1 MNPIVYWNATD
12 LAKAIQ
18 SKDVSCREV
27 MGAFL
32 DRIDAVDGQVNA
44 ICTLERELA
53 IEGAQAADDQ
63 LAAGNAPGRLHGL
76 PIAIKDLVETKGI
89 KTTFGSPLFKD
100 FVPQEDQLFVS
111 RLKQAGAIVIGK
123 TNTPEFG
130 AGSHSFNPVHGVT
143 RNPYDLSKA
152 AGGSSGGA
160 AAALA
165 TGMLPIADGSDLGG
179 SLRNP
184 ASFCNVVGFRPSP
197 GRVPRHPNLKPGD
210 RLSVLG
216 PMGRN
221 VTDTALLLSVMAGPD
236 ERDPISLREPGEQFL
251 ASLARDFKGARIAWS
266 PDMGHLAVTSDVKH
280 VLGEALSVFQDLGC
294 TVDAAHPELANAEEI
309 FLTLRSAMFAERFA
323 PYVDRLDELVK
334 DTIAWNVR
342 QGLGRS
348 EEEVAKTETDR
359 LKLREVMD
367 RFFETH
373 DFLLLPA
380 AQLPP
385 FPAEWDWVHEIEGV
399 KYDNYLQWMQACCVI
414 TLTEC
419 PAISVP
425 GGFTAEGLPVGLQ
438 IVGPRGKDLEVLQI
452 AYAFE
457 QATKYGERHPDLG

>member
-1 MNPIVYWNATD
+1 MGSLIYSTATH
-12 LAKAIQ
+12 LARSIQ
-18 SKDVSCREV
+18 AKEVSCVEV
-27 MGAFL
+27 MHAFL
-32 DRIDAVDGQVNA
+32 ARIEAVNGKVNA
-44 ICTLERELA
+44 ICTLEADRAL
-53 IEGAQAADDQ
+53 EGAKAADQQ
-63 LAAGNAPGRLHGL
+63 LATGEDVGPLHGL

-89 KTTFGSPLFKD
+89 RTTFGSLLFKD
-100 FVPQEDQLFVS
+100 FIPKEDQLFVT
-111 RLKQAGAIVIGK
+111 RLKQAGAVVVGK

-165 TGMLPIADGSDLGG
+165 SGMLPLADGSDLGG

-197 GRVPRHPNLKPGD
+197 GRIPRHPNLKPDD

-216 PMGRN
+216 PMGRD
-221 VTDTALLLSVMAGPD
+221 VGDTALLLSVMAGPD
-236 ERDPISLREPGEQFL
+236 ARDPISIDEPGSQFL
-251 ASLARDFKGARIAWS
+251 EPLERDFKEAKIAWT
-266 PDMGHLAVTSDVKH
+266 PDMGHLAVTSDVKA
-280 VLGEALSVFQDLGC
+280 VISQSVGVFEDLGC
-294 TVDAAHPELANAEEI
+294 QVEAAHPDLADAEQI

-348 EEEVAKTETDR
+348 AEELAKTEAER
-359 LKLREVMD
+359 IKLREVMD
-367 RFFETH
+367 RFFERY
-373 DFLLLPA
+373 DFLILPA
-380 AQLPP
+380 AQLPA

-399 KYDNYLQWMQACCVI
+399 SFENYLQWMQACCVI

-425 GGFTAEGLPVGLQ
+425 GGFTPDGLPVGLQ
-438 IVGPRGKDLEVLQI
+438 VVGPRGKDFEVLQI
-452 AYAFE
+452 AHAFE
-457 QATKYGERHPDLG
+457 QATKFGEQRPNLD